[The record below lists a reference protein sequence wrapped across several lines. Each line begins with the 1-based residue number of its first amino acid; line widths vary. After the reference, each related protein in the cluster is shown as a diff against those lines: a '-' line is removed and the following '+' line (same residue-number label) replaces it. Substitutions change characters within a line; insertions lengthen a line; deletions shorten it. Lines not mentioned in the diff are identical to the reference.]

1 MRNGSP
7 VMLGS
12 GRYIQCPGAIHQ
24 LGREALYFGR
34 KALVVTGRTPWEKFG
49 EAISDSLKKHGIDFQ
64 VHHFSGYCSESN
76 TVSIRDEAKE
86 YGADLII
93 GIGGGKCLDTAK
105 WSANLTGIRCITVPT
120 SAATCAAYVTLCVM
134 YDDTGSTIRSVFT
147 EQEVA
152 AVIVDTEIIARDCPP
167 RMFASGIAD
176 ALAKYPEVDFSMLY
190 STDWEKSV
198 LPALALETAKFNTRK
213 YFTSGLQ
220 ALEDVKNGQATP
232 VMEDILCTNIVLT
245 GMVSAL
251 ASGGKQLAIAHS
263 FYDCVCTLFKPQRA
277 KHLHG
282 EIVSCGI
289 PVQMGTNGYSEE
301 QIKETV
307 DFLKALGTPTKL
319 GDLGIEATD
328 ENLEKIYGYVFSNMG
343 ISDLD
348 MQARIKENF
357 GRII

>member
-24 LGREALYFGR
+24 IGKEATYFGH
-34 KALVVTGRTPWEKFG
+34 KVLIVAGKTPWGKFG
-49 EAISDSLKKHGIDFQ
+49 EAVSESLQNYGINFQ
-64 VHHFSGYCSESN
+64 VHPFKGYCSESN
-76 TVSIRDEAKE
+76 VSAIKAEAVK
-86 YGADLII
+86 YGAELII

-105 WSANLTGIRCITVPT
+105 WTANLLGVRCITIPT

-134 YDDTGSTIRSVFT
+134 YDDTGSTICSVFT
-147 EQEVA
+147 DQEVA
-152 AVIVDTEIIARDCPP
+152 AVIVDTEIIAKNCPL

-176 ALAKYPEVDFSMLY
+176 ALAKFPEVDFSMIY

-198 LPALALETAKFNTRK
+198 LPSLALNISKFNTQK
-213 YFTSGLQ
+213 YFTSGLE
-220 ALEDVKNGQATP
+220 ALEDVRNGKASA
-232 VMEDILCTNIVLT
+232 VMEDILCTNIALT

-277 KHLHG
+277 KSLHG

-289 PVQMGTNGYSEE
+289 AVQMGTNGYPEE

-307 DFLKALGTPTKL
+307 DFLKLIGTPTKL
-319 GDLGIEATD
+319 SDLGIED
-328 ENLEKIYGYVFSNMG
+328 SEENLESIFNYIFSNMG
-343 ISDLD
+343 ISDFD
-348 MQARIKENF
+348 MQEKIRENF
-357 GRII
+357 NRVR

>member
-12 GRYIQCPGAIHQ
+12 GRYIQGPGVIHQ
-24 LGREALYFGR
+24 IGKEALYFG
-34 KALVVTGRTPWEKFG
+34 KKVLIITGQTAWQIVGQEVSK
-49 EAISDSLKKHGIDFQ
+49 SLNESGINFRI
-64 VHHFSGYCSESN
+64 HSFSGYCSYGN
-76 TVSIRDEAKE
+76 VSAIAEKAKE
-86 YGADLII
+86 YGAELII
-93 GIGGGKCLDTAK
+93 GIGGGKCLDTSK
-105 WSANLTGIRCITVPT
+105 WTANQLGIRCITVPT

-134 YDDTGSTIRSVFT
+134 YDDTGSTLHSVFT
-147 EQEVA
+147 DQEVA
-152 AVIVDTEIIARDCPP
+152 AVIADTDVIAQKCPP

-176 ALAKYPEVDFSMLY
+176 AMAKFPEVDFSMIY

-198 LPALALETAKFNTRK
+198 LPSLALEISKFNTDK
-213 YFTSGLQ
+213 YFAKGLE
-220 ALEDVKNGQATP
+220 ALEDVIRGKATP

-277 KHLHG
+277 AHLHG

-301 QIKETV
+301 SIKKTTN
-307 DFLKALGTPTKL
+307 FLKALGTPTKL
-319 GDLGIEATD
+319 SEVGIEGSK
-328 ENLEKIYGYVFSNMG
+328 ENLEKIMHYIFTNMG
-343 ISDLD
+343 ISDVH
-348 MQARIKENF
+348 IKEKVEKNF
-357 GRII
+357 ERVL